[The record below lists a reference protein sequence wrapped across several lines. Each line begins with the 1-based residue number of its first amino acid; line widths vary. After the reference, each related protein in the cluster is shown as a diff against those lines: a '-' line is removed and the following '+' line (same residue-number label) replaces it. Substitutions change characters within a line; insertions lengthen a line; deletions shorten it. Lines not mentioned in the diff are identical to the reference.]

1 MFVVLGIILIV
12 VGAIITFAVETSAD
26 GVDLDVLGY
35 ILMAGGVAALLAA
48 AVKGAA
54 WQSRTNTKMHVEKH
68 VSSDGNHFVEDVQ
81 TD

>member
-12 VGAIITFAVETSAD
+12 VGAIVAFAVEASAD
-26 GVDLDVLGY
+26 GVDLSVIGF
-35 ILMAGGVAALLAA
+35 ILIAGGVASLLAA

-54 WQSRTNTKMHVEKH
+54 WQSRTGMNMRVEKH
-68 VSSDGNHFVEDVQ
+68 VSSDGKHAVEEVM